1 MENINTHTETINNVN
16 DIVVIESQ
24 EGPRTVDSY
33 PTCLSDVAIYW
44 VDLNT
49 RDSSIFVFPK
59 KIIFSRAKH
68 DLRFCN
74 NPGHKKEEILCV
86 IVRCFLGESA
96 RSREQK

>member
-1 MENINTHTETINNVN
+1 MHIIHSRQLYLKYMENINAHTETINNVN

-59 KIIFSRAKH
+59 INFFS
-68 DLRFCN
+68 
-74 NPGHKKEEILCV
+74 
-86 IVRCFLGESA
+86 S
-96 RSREQK
+96 QT